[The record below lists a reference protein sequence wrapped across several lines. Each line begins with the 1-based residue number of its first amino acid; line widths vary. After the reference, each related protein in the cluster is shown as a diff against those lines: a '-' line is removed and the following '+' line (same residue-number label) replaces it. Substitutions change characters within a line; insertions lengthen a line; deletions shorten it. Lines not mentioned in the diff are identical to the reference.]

1 MQGVAC
7 DKVLLVTARLLL
19 VTASYKVLLVTA
31 RLLLVTAL
39 YKVLL
44 VTARLL
50 LVTALYNK
58 TIRFIH
64 KHSVLYDLARR
75 TVLAAHSS
83 NVA

>member
-19 VTASYKVLLVTA
+19 VTAS
-31 RLLLVTAL
+31 